1 MKDYTLSEL
10 QKHCQEMFSEYGE
23 NACEICGQTEI
34 GELCLGKFNGGI
46 SEIEKIDFGRRSN

>member
-1 MKDYTLSEL
+1 
-10 QKHCQEMFSEYGE
+10 MFSEYGE
-23 NACEICGQTEI
+23 NACEICGKTEI